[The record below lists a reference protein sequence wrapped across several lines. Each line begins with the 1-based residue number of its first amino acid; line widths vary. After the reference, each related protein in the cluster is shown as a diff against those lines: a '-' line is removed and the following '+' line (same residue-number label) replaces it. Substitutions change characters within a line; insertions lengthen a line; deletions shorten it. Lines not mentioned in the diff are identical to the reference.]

1 MRWVVETLN
10 PSVDAELEALPAG
23 LRARIA
29 RIARIAE
36 LIEAVGLERVGEPHV
51 KQLEGKLWEMRAMGP
66 DSVARAICMTVTGR
80 RVVILHAFVKKSQK
94 TPRQALDTARQ
105 RAKELNR

>member
-1 MRWVVETLN
+1 MHWVVETLN

-29 RIARIAE
+29 RIAE
-36 LIEAVGLERVGEPHV
+36 LIEAVGLDRVGEPHV
-51 KQLEGKLWEMRAMGP
+51 KQLEGKLWEMRAMGS
-66 DSVARAICMTVTGR
+66 DGIARAIYMTVTGR

>member
-23 LRARIA
+23 LRA

>member
-1 MRWVVETLN
+1 MHWVVETLN
-10 PSVDAELEALPAG
+10 PPVDAELEALPAG

-29 RIARIAE
+29 RIAE
-36 LIEAVGLERVGEPHV
+36 LIEAVGLDRVGEPHV
-51 KQLEGKLWEMRAMGP
+51 KQLEGKLWEMRAMGS
-66 DSVARAICMTVTGR
+66 DGIARAIYMTVTGR

>member
-10 PSVDAELEALPAG
+10 PSVDAELEALPTG
-23 LRARIA
+23 LRA

-51 KQLEGKLWEMRAMGP
+51 KQLEGKLWEMRAMGS
-66 DSVARAICMTVTGR
+66 DGIARAIYMTVTGR